1 MSIHDLST
9 LFDLLPIGAYRSNPD
24 GKIVRLNAALLRLN
38 GYASEAECF
47 ADTRVIGAESYV
59 EPGRRQQFVALLEAQ
74 GHVTD
79 FVSETYRLK
88 TGERIWV
95 REHAHLVRDAQ
106 GRTLY
111 VEGTIEDITLER
123 TATLSLRQSENLLRN
138 LLETIPD
145 RVWLK
150 DLNGNHLAC
159 NSAFAENL
167 GIVVAQVVGT
177 TDAHWVGDEMAR
189 KFLETDRMV
198 VQSGKTIRFE
208 GPMPSPVHRD
218 PTVYEVIKT
227 PMRGA
232 AGQIIGVLGMGRD
245 IQQRKNAE
253 SLLRETTEQLELA
266 LMSADLG
273 RWDHDLSIEKGYY
286 LDARSCA
293 MLGRDPAERNHGR
306 AWGHLIHPDDLP
318 GTLDAMRAH
327 LGGSAPAYETE
338 YRARHTDGHWV
349 WMSNR
354 GKVVLRNEAGKP
366 LRMVGTLMDISK
378 RKLVES
384 ELLATQS
391 ELQATLKA
399 LPDLVFEFN
408 SDGRYR
414 VVHSHNN
421 QDLIQ
426 PASLQIDKLVTE
438 VLPQEAADIFMA
450 ALGEALDT
458 GRSVGKHY
466 SLQLA
471 QGKQWFELSVVRK
484 PTLAGEEERL
494 IAIARNITERK
505 LAEQAIEHLA
515 FHDTLT
521 GLPNR
526 RMLGDRME
534 TALAASQRN
543 QTHGALLFLDL
554 DKFKDLNDNYGHDIG
569 DLMLQEVAQRL
580 LQCIRAIDTVAR
592 LGGDEFVV
600 LIQNLSMDLDDAM
613 LHASAVGHKILASLN
628 DPYLLRGQAHSITP
642 SIGASL
648 FFGRNTAAPDLL
660 KQADLAMYEAKAQ
673 GRNTIC
679 FFEKLGK

>member
-1 MSIHDLST
+1 MATHDLST
-9 LFDLLPIGAYRSNPD
+9 LFDLLPIGAYRSD
-24 GKIVRLNAALLRLN
+24 AAGKIVRLNAALLKLN
-38 GYASEAECF
+38 GYTSEAECF
-47 ADTRVIGAESYV
+47 ADVRTIGADSYV
-59 EPGRRQQFVALLEAQ
+59 QPGRRQQFRNILEAQ
-74 GHVTD
+74 GQVTD

-106 GRTLY
+106 GKTLY
-111 VEGTIEDITLER
+111 VEGTIEDITQER
-123 TATLSLRQSENLLRN
+123 AATLSLQHSENLLRN

-150 DLNGNHLAC
+150 DLQGVHLAC
-159 NSAFAENL
+159 NAAFAEHV
-167 GIVVAQVVGT
+167 GATTEQIVGT
-177 TDAHWVGDEMAR
+177 NDAHWVGEAIAEE
-189 KFLETDRMV
+189 FLKADRIV
-198 VQSGKTIRFE
+198 IQTGHSLSLE
-208 GPMPSPVHRD
+208 GPMPSAIHDD
-218 PTVYEVIKT
+218 PTIYEVIKT

-232 AGQIIGVLGMGRD
+232 DGHTMGVLGMARNIQARKDTEARLRD
-245 IQQRKNAE
+245 A
-253 SLLRETTEQLELA
+253 TEQLELA
-266 LMSADLG
+266 LMGADLG

-286 LDARSCA
+286 LDERSCA
-293 MLGRDPAERNHGR
+293 MLGRDAAESKHGR

-327 LGGSAPAYETE
+327 LTGALPAYEAE

-349 WMSNR
+349 WLGNR
-354 GKVVLRNEAGKP
+354 GKVVQRSETGKP

-378 RKLVES
+378 RKLVEG

-399 LPDLVFEFN
+399 LPDLVFEF
-408 SDGRYR
+408 SADGRYR
-414 VVHSHNN
+414 VVHSHDT
-421 QDLIQ
+421 QELVQ
-426 PASLQIDKLVTE
+426 PASQQINKLVTE

-450 ALGEALDT
+450 ALREALDT

-466 SLQLA
+466 SLLLA

-526 RMLGDRME
+526 RLLGDRLE
-534 TALAASQRN
+534 TALAASHRN
-543 QTHGALLFLDL
+543 STHGAVLFLDL
-554 DKFKDLNDNYGHDIG
+554 DKFKDLNDTFGHDVG

-600 LIQNLSMDLDDAM
+600 LIQNQSVDWEDAR
-613 LHASAVGHKILASLN
+613 LHTATVGHKVLSSLN
-628 DPYLLRGQAHSITP
+628 EPYRLKGVEHSITP
-642 SIGASL
+642 SIGATL
-648 FFGRNTAAPDLL
+648 FLGRAISGTELL
-660 KQADLAMYEAKAQ
+660 KQADMAMYEAKAQ
-673 GRNTIC
+673 GRNTMC
-679 FFEKLGK
+679 FYEK